1 MQKPVIQCILAA
13 GESRRM
19 GSVKALIEL
28 HYKSLL
34 QHHIEGF
41 NGVSIV
47 VLGCHKERILQ
58 SVNIENFVYNDH
70 WKNGQFS
77 SIQRVLAEIP
87 KGFDAFILPVDHFPI
102 QSSTYIELMNSRKD
116 EFSVIQPHKNGKN
129 GHPVLLSEKFIQEII
144 KSNPKNNR
152 LDHLIRQIPVT
163 AKVLKEVEDSACYQD
178 LNLPSSINEEID
190 AY

>member
-1 MQKPVIQCILAA
+1 MQKPIIQCILAA

-19 GSVKALIEL
+19 GSIKALIKL
-28 HYKSLL
+28 HSKPLL

-41 NGVSIV
+41 SGVSIV

-58 SVNIENFVYNDH
+58 SVNIEHFVYNDH

-77 SIQRVLAEIP
+77 SIQKVLAEIP

-102 QSSTYIELMNSRKD
+102 QSSTYGELMNCRND
-116 EFSVIQPHKNGKN
+116 TFSVIQPHKNGKN
-129 GHPVLLSEKFIQEII
+129 GHPVLLSEKFIQEIRE
-144 KSNPKNNR
+144 SNSKNNR
-152 LDHLIRQIPVT
+152 LDHLIHQIPMK
-163 AKVLKEVEDSACYQD
+163 AKVLKEVEDFACFQD
-178 LNLPSSINEEID
+178 LNLPSNINEGID